1 MKVLAI
7 VPARGGSKGIPGKNL
22 KLLGSKPLIAYPIQE
37 VQNSNL
43 DIELVVST
51 DDTAIADLAS
61 RYNARV
67 IMRPLEL
74 GSDSSPVIDSVIHVL
89 NQFKE
94 EGVFFDVVVLLQ
106 PTSPFWKSKDL
117 ENVIGLLDDPNC
129 DGVISVCPSPE
140 AHPARMYS
148 VDNPGFLRP
157 LQPDGEV
164 LRRQDLPTVYLRNGC
179 FYAVKSE
186 TILKEKTLM
195 PSNKKAY
202 VMDPKWFL
210 TIDTPRDLKLA
221 GILADEWETES
232 NS

>member
-94 EGVFFDVVVLLQ
+94 EGIFFRCGGPVA
-106 PTSPFWKSKDL
+106 TYF
-117 ENVIGLLDDPNC
+117 
-129 DGVISVCPSPE
+129 
-140 AHPARMYS
+140 
-148 VDNPGFLRP
+148 
-157 LQPDGEV
+157 
-164 LRRQDLPTVYLRNGC
+164 
-179 FYAVKSE
+179 
-186 TILKEKTLM
+186 TILEIKRFGECNRL
-195 PSNKKAY
+195 
-202 VMDPKWFL
+202 
-210 TIDTPRDLKLA
+210 I
-221 GILADEWETES
+221 G
-232 NS
+232 